1 MPPRKTAAKATS
13 KKAPRKKVAEPKKT
27 TTTSNKKAPAS
38 KKRAHSPDGECEPE
52 VEAEAEVDP
61 ATPAKAPPRK
71 RVKRS
76 AAPSKEEPQASV
88 GEVMEQSTT
97 KPAHP
102 ALVGKFD
109 IYAIELPFLAK
120 AYLPT
125 SASEPEFGALY
136 DTILTYQAKSD
147 FTARCVLP
155 ASKEDS
161 DKEDD
166 KPGRLSSAVLEN
178 PMEGMPWD
186 IALVDLQRVESVLF
200 LAKER
205 KEFATPPRT
214 NCGAGIE
221 DRTVL
226 EDSNCGVQSAGGVFR
241 MQRAWTGDRGGE
253 NIEVFEGY
261 LSFDVVYSGMYRRKG
276 HGSGQKIGFSFWA
289 VRARKGADG
298 SEIGLAQA

>member
-1 MPPRKTAAKATS
+1 MPPRKTSIATS
-13 KKAPRKKVAEPKKT
+13 RKAPSKKVAEIKKT
-27 TTTSNKKAPAS
+27 TTNSTKKAPAN
-38 KKRAHSPDGECEPE
+38 KKRAHSPDGEYEPE
-52 VEAEAEVDP
+52 VEAEAEVD
-61 ATPAKAPPRK
+61 AAIPAKAPPRK

-76 AAPSKEEPQASV
+76 GAPSKEEPQAYI
-88 GEVMEQSTT
+88 GEVREQSTT
-97 KPAHP
+97 KPAQP

-109 IYAIELPFLAK
+109 IYAMELPFLAK

-125 SASEPEFGALY
+125 STSEPQFSELY
-136 DTILTYQAKSD
+136 ETILTYQAKSD

-161 DKEDD
+161 DKDND
-166 KPGRLSSAVLEN
+166 KPGRLSSAVLED

-186 IALVDLQRVESVLF
+186 IALVDLQRVEPVVF

-221 DRTVL
+221 GHTVL

-253 NIEVFEGY
+253 KVEVFEGY
-261 LSFDVVYSGMYRRKG
+261 LSFNVVYSGMYRRKG

-298 SEIGLAQA
+298 LEIGLAQA

>member
-1 MPPRKTAAKATS
+1 MPPRKAAAKATS
-13 KKAPRKKVAEPKKT
+13 EKAPSKKVAEPKKT
-27 TTTSNKKAPAS
+27 TTTSNKKAPAN
-38 KKRAHSPDGECEPE
+38 KKRARSPDGEYEPE
-52 VEAEAEVDP
+52 VEAEAEAD
-61 ATPAKAPPRK
+61 
-71 RVKRS
+71 
-76 AAPSKEEPQASV
+76 AAALVKEEPQASV
-88 GEVMEQSTT
+88 GEETEESTT
-97 KPAHP
+97 KPAQP
-102 ALVGKFD
+102 PLVGKFD
-109 IYAIELPFLAK
+109 IYAMELPFLAK

-125 SASEPEFGALY
+125 STAEPQFGALY

-161 DKEDD
+161 DKEND
-166 KPGRLSSAVLEN
+166 KPGRLSSAVLKD

-186 IALVDLQRVESVLF
+186 ISLVDLQRVEPVVF
-200 LAKER
+200 LAKEQ

-214 NCGAGIE
+214 DCGAGIE
-221 DRTVL
+221 GHTVL

-241 MQRAWTGDRGGE
+241 MQRAWTEDRGGE
-253 NIEVFEGY
+253 NVEVFEGY

-298 SEIGLAQA
+298 SEIGLAEA